1 MYGGAHAA
9 WCQSR
14 GYAAIGPHP
23 DAPPAETQRAPS
35 LAPVEECPCGRARAG
50 CTYHDPKQQPPRQLE
65 FEFTEDWDHS
75 GCGSASTVAIAG
87 VILKREEVVAVRITR
102 DRPAFLLGNDDAVD
116 DTRGFLTCTVQDGTE
131 AAQRLEAMFTV
142 FTADDDSAPRFSVLA
157 PGLRTNW
164 AWFKGQT
171 RHANGHIVYVIRF
184 CFAQ

>member
-35 LAPVEECPCGRARAG
+35 LAPEQCPCGRARAG
-50 CTYHDPKQQPPRQLE
+50 CTYHDPTLQPPRQLE
-65 FEFTEDWDHS
+65 F
-75 GCGSASTVAIAG
+75 GSASPVAIAG

-142 FTADDDSAPRFSVLA
+142 FTADDDSNPRFSVLA